1 MDSTESPAEIHSYL
15 LPVFLFLEMST
26 INPSTVFPLAG
37 YDRLCFLKNVVN
49 HPQITIGDYTY
60 YDDFSSVE
68 NFQKNVKYL
77 FDFSQDRLSIGK
89 FCMLASGIEFIMNGA
104 NHLSGAVSAYPFT
117 IFGGDWSSAM
127 DGKSYPTKGDTVI
140 GNDVWIGYRAAI
152 LPGVT
157 IGNGAII
164 GSYAVVT
171 RDVPPYAIVGGNP
184 AQLIRKRFDDSVI
197 DRLLEIAWWNWPVEK
212 ITEYAP
218 LLTGDVDAFLDKV
231 NKDHAV

>member
-1 MDSTESPAEIHSYL
+1 
-15 LPVFLFLEMST
+15 MST

-89 FCMLASGIEFIMNGA
+89 FCMLASGVEFIMNGA
-104 NHLSGAVSAYPFT
+104 NHLSGAVSTYPFA

-127 DGKSYPTKGDTVI
+127 DGKAYPTKGDTVI

-157 IGNGAII
+157 IGDGAII
-164 GSYAVVT
+164 GSYSVVT

-184 AQLIRKRFDDSVI
+184 AQLIRKRFADSVI
-197 DRLLEIAWWNWPVEK
+197 ERLLEIAWWKWPVEK
-212 ITEYAP
+212 ITKYAP
-218 LLTGDVDAFLDKV
+218 LLTGDVHEFLDKV
-231 NKDHAV
+231 DKDHALQKNR

>member
-1 MDSTESPAEIHSYL
+1 
-15 LPVFLFLEMST
+15 MS
-26 INPSTVFPLAG
+26 INPSTVFPFAG

-77 FDFSQDRLSIGK
+77 FDFSQDRLSIGR
-89 FCMLASGIEFIMNGA
+89 FCMLASGVEFIMNGA
-104 NHLSGAVSAYPFT
+104 NHLSGSVSAYPFA

-157 IGNGAII
+157 IGDGAII

-171 RDVPPYAIVGGNP
+171 RDVSPYAIVGGNP
-184 AQLIRKRFDDSVI
+184 AKLIRKRFDDTVI
-197 DRLLEIAWWNWPVEK
+197 NRLLEIAWWNWPVEK
-212 ITEYAP
+212 ITQYVS
-218 LLTGDVDAFLDKV
+218 LLTGDIQTFLDKV
-231 NKDHAV
+231 NNDHAI

>member
-1 MDSTESPAEIHSYL
+1 MP
-15 LPVFLFLEMST
+15 T

-49 HPQITIGDYTY
+49 HPEFTIGDYTY

-89 FCMLASGIEFIMNGA
+89 FCMLASGVEFIMNGA
-104 NHLSGAVSAYPFT
+104 NHLSEAVSAYPFA
-117 IFGGDWSSAM
+117 IFGGDWSTAI

-140 GNDVWIGYRAAI
+140 GNDVWMGYRAAN

-157 IGNGAII
+157 IGDDAII

-184 AQLIRKRFDDSVI
+184 AQLIRKRFVDSVI
-197 DRLLEIAWWNWPVEK
+197 DRLSEIA
-212 ITEYAP
+212 
-218 LLTGDVDAFLDKV
+218 
-231 NKDHAV
+231 

>member
-1 MDSTESPAEIHSYL
+1 
-15 LPVFLFLEMST
+15 MST

-77 FDFSQDRLSIGK
+77 FDFSQDRLSIGR
-89 FCMLASGIEFIMNGA
+89 FCMVASGVEFIMNGA
-104 NHLSGAVSAYPFT
+104 NHLSEAVSAYPFA

-127 DGKSYPTKGDTVI
+127 DGKAYPTKGDTVI

-152 LPGVT
+152 LPGVN
-157 IGNGAII
+157 IGDGAII

-197 DRLLEIAWWNWPVEK
+197 DRLLETAWWNWPVEK

-218 LLTGDVDAFLDKV
+218 LLTGHIHEFLDKV
-231 NKDHAV
+231 NQDHAV